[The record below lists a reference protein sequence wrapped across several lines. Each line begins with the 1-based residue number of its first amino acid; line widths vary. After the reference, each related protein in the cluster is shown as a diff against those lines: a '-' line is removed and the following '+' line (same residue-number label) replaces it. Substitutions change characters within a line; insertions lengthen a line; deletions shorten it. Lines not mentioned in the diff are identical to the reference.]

1 MMAVRKNV
9 EFRKTER
16 NPDLSGNH
24 NGGDKLKM
32 VTSVRLTLRQAQ
44 GEREKCRNVNKHFIK

>member
-1 MMAVRKNV
+1 MIAIRKNV

-32 VTSVRLTLRQAQ
+32 LSSVRSTLRQAQ
-44 GEREKCRNVNKHFIK
+44 GERIYKKPFVVK